1 MNRRGQ
7 TIYAS
12 VPPTGR
18 RSRKNFLLIAFE
30 LEESR
35 HGLVLLQAFDRSDE
49 IDNVVRL
56 QRLGSNSVGV
66 IIRTAFS
73 NNFDGKGRRQG
84 APELPDVIDL
94 ANSVLGVSPDLR
106 S

>member
-1 MNRRGQ
+1 MLLYRRQEAAGLE
-7 TIYAS
+7 
-12 VPPTGR
+12 
-18 RSRKNFLLIAFE
+18 KKFLLIVFA

-66 IIRTAFS
+66 IISHGF
-73 NNFDGKGRRQG
+73 Q
-84 APELPDVIDL
+84 
-94 ANSVLGVSPDLR
+94 
-106 S
+106 